1 MASVYIL
8 YSTKIDRYYVGSCL
22 DLSERLNQH
31 NSKFFSSAFTQKT
44 DDWILFLSIDELL
57 YLQAR
62 HIEVHI
68 KKMKSRK
75 YIQHLKEFPE
85 LIGQLKNKS
94 TV

>member
-8 YSTKIDRYYVGSCL
+8 YSSKIDRYYVGSCL

-44 DDWILFLSIDELL
+44 DDWILYLSIDDLL
-57 YLQAR
+57 FQQAR
-62 HIEVHI
+62 NIEMHI

-85 LIGQLKNKS
+85 LIDQLKNKFS
-94 TV
+94 